1 MVSKVS
7 LVTGGFVFGFVVAY
21 FILDQHFSTRVE
33 LVRAQGE
40 MEVLN
45 QTRLMTCRQGLDA
58 RTGEMVVQCQQV
70 LYPIGGK

>member
-21 FILDQHFSTRVE
+21 FILDQHFATQVE

-40 MEVLN
+40 MEILN
-45 QTRLMTCRQGLDA
+45 QTKLMTCRQVLDQ
-58 RTGEMVVQCQQV
+58 RTQAVVVQCESV
-70 LYPIGGK
+70 LYPLGGK